1 MNPGLLLVVSGPAGV
16 GKGTIVRKMMEND
29 TKFVFQF
36 LLHRGFPEPTKVKEK
51 TTTIRPE
58 NNLRK

>member
-29 TKFVFQF
+29 TKFVFSFCYIAGSQSQ
-36 LLHRGFPEPTKVKEK
+36 
-51 TTTIRPE
+51 
-58 NNLRK
+58 RK